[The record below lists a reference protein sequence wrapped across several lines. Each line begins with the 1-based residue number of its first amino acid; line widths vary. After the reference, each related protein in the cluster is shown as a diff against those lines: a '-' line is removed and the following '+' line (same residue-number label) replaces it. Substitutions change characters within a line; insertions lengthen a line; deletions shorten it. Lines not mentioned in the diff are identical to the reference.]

1 MWVHRNWFC
10 RLFFNRRFGVHRV
23 LGIVYLVQWF
33 WSLAWYFV
41 DYDAFVASPLVY
53 TLCLSG
59 LGQSL
64 TATYYFSFLPKR
76 QADPGYYRYVLA
88 EGCGCCHIINVTG

>member
-1 MWVHRNWFC
+1 MHRNWFC

-76 QADPGYYRYVLA
+76 QADPGYYRYVCWQR
-88 EGCGCCHIINVTG
+88 GVTAAISST